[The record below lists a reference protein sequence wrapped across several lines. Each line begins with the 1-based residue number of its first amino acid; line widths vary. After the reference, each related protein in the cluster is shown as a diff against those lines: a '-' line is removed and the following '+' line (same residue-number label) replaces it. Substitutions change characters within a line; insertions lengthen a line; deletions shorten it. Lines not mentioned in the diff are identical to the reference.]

1 MLYIKTPTK
10 DSNYKLTILKRITYW
25 IHRKCTYSLRNVNIR
40 IYYNQVLARLNF
52 WHQIVLSLSK
62 NTPMSYN
69 ILEIV
74 PQGLFSGKG
83 RIAFIAFGSYQLKT
97 EGSHYCSHI
106 DGKESF
112 FK

>member
-1 MLYIKTPTK
+1 
-10 DSNYKLTILKRITYW
+10 
-25 IHRKCTYSLRNVNIR
+25 
-40 IYYNQVLARLNF
+40 
-52 WHQIVLSLSK
+52 
-62 NTPMSYN
+62 MSYN

-74 PQGLFSGKG
+74 PQHLFSGKG
-83 RIAFIAFGSYQLKT
+83 GIAFIAFGSYQLKT